1 MRINQK
7 ILSIPPYLSTP
18 WKNIASLRAEEHT
31 KDYTL
36 IVTLL
41 DGTLTEIPHLQKQI
55 VDAIFAAHA
64 KFYDM
69 DKPANRLAI
78 PLTPETTPAGFSF
91 KMSLPGMEG
100 LSSALQHNQEQY
112 DSSDLPAEVL
122 EKISGLTQMM
132 DQEEINAIPKPEPH
146 CNCPHCQITRAIHH
160 GGERKPLKE
169 INTVKEEEE
178 EIVTDEDLHFR
189 TWDIKQTADHL
200 YLVTNPLDTQEHYN
214 VFLSSPVG
222 CTCGSKNCEHIKA
235 VLSS

>member
-18 WKNIASLRAEEHT
+18 WKNIISLRAEENAG
-31 KDYTL
+31 DYTL
-36 IVTLL
+36 IVTLI

-69 DKPANRLAI
+69 DKPVNRPVAPI
-78 PLTPETTPAGFSF
+78 TPDSAPIGFSL
-91 KMSLPGMEG
+91 KMGLPGMEG
-100 LSSALQHNQEQY
+100 LNSVLQHNQEQY
-112 DSSDLPAEVL
+112 DSPDLPAEVL
-122 EKISGLTQMM
+122 EKISALTQVMG
-132 DQEEINAIPKPEPH
+132 QEEINAIPRPEPH

-160 GGERKPLKE
+160 GGEVKQHKE
-169 INTVKEEEE
+169 LNIIKEEEE
-178 EIVTDEDLHFR
+178 ELVTDEDLHFR

-200 YLVTNPLDTQEHYN
+200 YLVTNPIDAQEHYN
-214 VFLSSPVG
+214 VFLGSPVG